1 MGKSS
6 NFIGQPL
13 FNQLIK
19 LISRQKIQ
27 EIAQKGGYNR
37 YVKRFDGY
45 SHLVTLLFAVFSRY
59 DSLREIVL
67 GLMSEANKLSHL
79 GLLQLVS
86 RSTLSDANNRR
97 SHVFFEKIYTSLYE
111 RYRVFYRTARLCA
124 SGRKRYISLIRR
136 PLHCSQTFSRALA
149 AIPST
154 GRRKAG

>member
-1 MGKSS
+1 MGKSG

-111 RYRVFYRTARLCA
+111 RYRFCPQDN
-124 SGRKRYISLIRR
+124 GIKQYILPVQYYQSYFPINLIDVY
-136 PLHCSQTFSRALA
+136 
-149 AIPST
+149 
-154 GRRKAG
+154 

>member
-59 DSLREIVL
+59 VSLREIVL
-67 GLMSEANKLSHL
+67 GLMSEANKLSLL
-79 GLLQLVS
+79 GVLQLVS

-97 SHVFFEKIYTSLYE
+97 SHVFFE
-111 RYRVFYRTARLCA
+111 
-124 SGRKRYISLIRR
+124 
-136 PLHCSQTFSRALA
+136 
-149 AIPST
+149 
-154 GRRKAG
+154 

>member
-59 DSLREIVL
+59 DSLRKIVL

-111 RYRVFYRTARLCA
+111 RYRGILSDTND
-124 SGRKRYISLIRR
+124 KK
-136 PLHCSQTFSRALA
+136 SQVVKT
-149 AIPST
+149 
-154 GRRKAG
+154 

>member
-45 SHLVTLLFAVFSRY
+45 SHLVTHFSR
-59 DSLREIVL
+59 
-67 GLMSEANKLSHL
+67 GTCKN
-79 GLLQLVS
+79 
-86 RSTLSDANNRR
+86 
-97 SHVFFEKIYTSLYE
+97 
-111 RYRVFYRTARLCA
+111 FY
-124 SGRKRYISLIRR
+124 
-136 PLHCSQTFSRALA
+136 HFSREL
-149 AIPST
+149 
-154 GRRKAG
+154 GF

>member
-67 GLMSEANKLSHL
+67 GLMSEA
-79 GLLQLVS
+79 LLATITN
-86 RSTLSDANNRR
+86 STCD
-97 SHVFFEKIYTSLYE
+97 
-111 RYRVFYRTARLCA
+111 
-124 SGRKRYISLIRR
+124 ISLIVIVVNI
-136 PLHCSQTFSRALA
+136 LIVCVLKTHKEFNCD
-149 AIPST
+149 
-154 GRRKAG
+154 